1 MKKNKMIINWEE
13 KFENKLGL
21 DESDYNKILSTINNE
36 ENKDNH
42 NFKCISLDLPRT
54 VSKEDRLKNPQFYS
68 NLEEVLKV
76 FCSSNGNLGYK
87 SGMSFITKMILK
99 LTDNNKIK
107 TYIILK
113 NIFENQNIKDL
124 YNNNHKNIFDKYYLL
139 FKEKMPTLFQHFEK
153 NKIQSELFIISWLT
167 SLFTFEFDE
176 NIAEYIFKIFIYKND
191 FDIYIYSILSI
202 LMIYENELLNKKGD
216 EILPFCFSMKEVE
229 FNKFIEKINNF
240 LYNPIF
246 VKLRYISINIRFIF
260 T

>member
-1 MKKNKMIINWEE
+1 MKENKIIINWEE

-76 FCSSNGNLGYK
+76 FSSSNGKLGYK

-124 YNNNHKNIFDKYYLL
+124 YNNNPKKIFDKYYSL
-139 FKEKMPTLFQHFEK
+139 FKEKMQTLFQHFEN
-153 NKIQSELFIISWLT
+153 NKIQYKMFII
-167 SLFTFEFDE
+167 
-176 NIAEYIFKIFIYKND
+176 Y
-191 FDIYIYSILSI
+191 
-202 LMIYENELLNKKGD
+202 
-216 EILPFCFSMKEVE
+216 
-229 FNKFIEKINNF
+229 
-240 LYNPIF
+240 
-246 VKLRYISINIRFIF
+246 
-260 T
+260 

>member
-1 MKKNKMIINWEE
+1 MKENKMIINWEE

-124 YNNNHKNIFDKYYLL
+124 YNNNPKNIFDKYYLL

-167 SLFTFEFDE
+167 SLFTYEFDE

-191 FDIYIYSILSI
+191 FAIYIYSILSI

-240 LYNPIF
+240 L
-246 VKLRYISINIRFIF
+246 
-260 T
+260 

>member
-1 MKKNKMIINWEE
+1 
-13 KFENKLGL
+13 
-21 DESDYNKILSTINNE
+21 
-36 ENKDNH
+36 
-42 NFKCISLDLPRT
+42 
-54 VSKEDRLKNPQFYS
+54 
-68 NLEEVLKV
+68 
-76 FCSSNGNLGYK
+76 
-87 SGMSFITKMILK
+87 MSFITKMILK
-99 LTDNNKIK
+99 LADNNKIK

-139 FKEKMPTLFQHFEK
+139 FKEKIPILFQHFEK
-153 NKIQSELFIISWLT
+153 NKIQSEFFIISWLT

-229 FNKFIEKINNF
+229 FNKFIEKINN
-240 LYNPIF
+240 L
-246 VKLRYISINIRFIF
+246 L
-260 T
+260 